1 MKVWV
6 DVRKWDKKIIT
17 TCIEAGVDAFIVNKS
32 DIKKTKE
39 LGLVTIVST
48 EDADLIIGKNV
59 FEIEINSKKDEEEIA
74 SLASDKIAIVRTKD
88 WSIIPLENLI
98 AQNKKI
104 IYPVS
109 NLEEAKTASGILEK
123 GVYGV
128 LIESGNINVVKE
140 ITEMIKNSGVKLDLK
155 EFVIED
161 VKKVSIGDRVCI
173 DTITNMSIGEG
184 MLIGNYSNAF
194 FLVHSESI
202 ENPYVSPRPFRVN
215 AGAVHAYV
223 LLPDGKT
230 KYLDELRTG
239 DEVLIVDSKGNT
251 KITSIGR
258 IKLEKRPM
266 LNITAMVEGKEVSVV
281 LQNAETIRLTGID
294 GKPISVVNLKKGDK
308 VLGYTEEGG
317 RHFGYKIKETINEK

>member
-1 MKVWV
+1 LKVWV

-39 LGLVTIVST
+39 LGLITIVST

>member
-1 MKVWV
+1 
-6 DVRKWDKKIIT
+6 
-17 TCIEAGVDAFIVNKS
+17 
-32 DIKKTKE
+32 
-39 LGLVTIVST
+39 
-48 EDADLIIGKNV
+48 
-59 FEIEINSKKDEEEIA
+59 
-74 SLASDKIAIVRTKD
+74 
-88 WSIIPLENLI
+88 
-98 AQNKKI
+98 
-104 IYPVS
+104 
-109 NLEEAKTASGILEK
+109 
-123 GVYGV
+123 
-128 LIESGNINVVKE
+128 VKE

>member
-1 MKVWV
+1 V
-6 DVRKWDKKIIT
+6 
-17 TCIEAGVDAFIVNKS
+17 
-32 DIKKTKE
+32 
-39 LGLVTIVST
+39 
-48 EDADLIIGKNV
+48 
-59 FEIEINSKKDEEEIA
+59 
-74 SLASDKIAIVRTKD
+74 
-88 WSIIPLENLI
+88 
-98 AQNKKI
+98 
-104 IYPVS
+104 
-109 NLEEAKTASGILEK
+109 
-123 GVYGV
+123 
-128 LIESGNINVVKE
+128 
-140 ITEMIKNSGVKLDLK
+140 
-155 EFVIED
+155 
-161 VKKVSIGDRVCI
+161 RVCLLVI
-173 DTITNMSIGEG
+173 IAMP
-184 MLIGNYSNAF
+184 F

>member
-1 MKVWV
+1 LKVWV

-39 LGLVTIVST
+39 LGLITIVST

-317 RHFGYKIKETINEK
+317 RHFGYKIKETINEQ